1 MLLFFRGMS
10 LTILYV
16 MIVLD
21 GDRCGMIIQRS
32 QTTFMSMVIKL
43 CFVQLVNRI
52 CKNIF
57 FGLIPFI

>member
-43 CFVQLVNRI
+43 CFVQLVTGFVKI
-52 CKNIF
+52 YS
-57 FGLIPFI
+57 LD